1 VTLFGER
8 HWFATEI
15 CEEGGSHMGE
25 LKELNGYGEELEQ
38 RLRLKTF
45 PFAVKLLK
53 DEKEAPEGATRPKRG
68 LGYHL
73 SLCQGFAMSR
83 REGSTVAMFLEDMWC
98 YSPVLALGMARP
110 PEYYLEGNTYFPG
123 HVGNREQAANLARDF
138 PRLEYGRCI
147 GVASAPLKKAE
158 FEPDMVIVYCDSAQ
172 LRSLL
177 AGLKYK
183 QGELVTST
191 MEPASACVQAM
202 VPALKSGRCQI
213 AVPCAGDRRW
223 ALAQDDEMI
232 FTVPVNKLQDL
243 MSGLKHIDEAGTV
256 FPIKFGTR
264 MEYPLSES
272 YLKVNELIGMGVN
285 K

>member
-1 VTLFGER
+1 M
-8 HWFATEI
+8 A
-15 CEEGGSHMGE
+15 E
-25 LKELNGYGEELEQ
+25 LKKFNGYGEELEQ

-53 DEKEAPEGATRPKRG
+53 TEEEIPEDAIRPKRN

-73 SLCQGFAMSR
+73 SLCQAFAMSR
-83 REGSTVAMFLEDMWC
+83 REGMTVAMFLEDMWC
-98 YSPVLALGMARP
+98 YAPVLALGIAKP
-110 PEYYLEGNTYFPG
+110 PEYYLEGNTFFPTQ
-123 HVGNREQAANLARDF
+123 VGNLELAANLAKNF
-138 PRLEYGRCI
+138 PRLEYKKCI
-147 GVASAPLKKAE
+147 GVASAPLKKAD
-158 FEPDMVIVYCDSAQ
+158 FKPDMVIIYCDSAQ

-191 MEPASACVQAM
+191 MEPAAACVQAI
-202 VPALKSGRCQI
+202 VPALKSDKCQV
-213 AVPCAGDRRW
+213 AVPCGGDRRW

-232 FTVPVNKLQDL
+232 FTVPEDKLADL
-243 MSGLKHIDEAGTV
+243 MLGLRHIDEAGTV

-264 MEYPLSES
+264 IEYPLSES
-272 YLKVNELIGMGVN
+272 YLKVSEMIGMKVH

>member
-1 VTLFGER
+1 M
-8 HWFATEI
+8 A
-15 CEEGGSHMGE
+15 E
-25 LKELNGYGEELEQ
+25 LKEINGYGEELEQ

-53 DEKEAPEGATRPKRG
+53 TETEIPKGTIRPKRD

-83 REGSTVAMFLEDMWC
+83 REGKTVALFLEDMWC
-98 YSPVLALGMARP
+98 YSPVLALGIAKP
-110 PEYYLEGNTYFPG
+110 PEYYLEGNTYFPT
-123 HVGNREQAANLARDF
+123 HVRTLEQAASLAKNF
-138 PRLEYGRCI
+138 PRLEYGKCI
-147 GVASAPLKKAE
+147 GVASAPLKKAD
-158 FEPDMVIVYCDSAQ
+158 FKPDMVIIYCDSAQ

-191 MEPASACVQAM
+191 MEPASACVQAI
-202 VPALKSGRCQI
+202 VPALTTDKCQV
-213 AVPCAGDRRW
+213 AVPCGGDRMW

-232 FTVPVNKLQDL
+232 FTVPEKKLADL
-243 MSGLKHIDEAGTV
+243 MLGLRHIDEAGSV
-256 FPIKFGTR
+256 FPIKFGAKI
-264 MEYPLSES
+264 EYPLSES
-272 YLKVNELIGMGVN
+272 YFKVSGMIGMEVH